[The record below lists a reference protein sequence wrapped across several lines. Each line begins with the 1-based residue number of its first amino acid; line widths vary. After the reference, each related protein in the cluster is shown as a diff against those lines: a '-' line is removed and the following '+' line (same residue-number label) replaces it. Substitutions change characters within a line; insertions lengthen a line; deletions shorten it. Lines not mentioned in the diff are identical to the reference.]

1 MELSFR
7 WYGENDQTTLRDIRQ
22 IPGMAGVVT
31 ALFDIPAGV
40 LWPRERLAA
49 LARDIE
55 QEGMRLNVVESLPVH
70 EDIKLGR
77 PNRDELIAVYRENIG
92 RLGEIGVDVICY
104 NFMPLFD
111 WFRTDLAYD
120 LPDGSN
126 VLLYDHNEMDN
137 ALDPWEA
144 ELPAYF
150 PLDESPD
157 DLKEAY
163 RTTTED
169 DLWANLKYFLD
180 GVCDSAEIA
189 NVKMALHPDDPP
201 WSIFGLPRIITDEAA
216 LDKVLEINTSPAN
229 GLTFCTGS
237 LGANQQNDLPKMV
250 RKFADRIY
258 FAHCRNVKHTGDKV
272 FHEVAHPPLYGDVDL
287 VEVLKAFAD
296 VGFTGPMRPD
306 HGRMI
311 WGETGIPGYGLY
323 DRALGANYLLGV
335 WDGLNRASQH

>member
-7 WYGENDQTTLRDIRQ
+7 WYGEQDQTTLRQIRQ
-22 IPGMAGVVT
+22 IPGMAGIVT

-49 LARDIE
+49 LTSDIE
-55 QEGMRLNVVESLPVH
+55 VEGMRLNVVESLPVH

-92 RLGEIGVDVICY
+92 RLGEVGVDVICY

-111 WFRTDLAYD
+111 WFRTDLAYE

-126 VLLYDHNEMDN
+126 ALLYDHNEMDN

-180 GVCDSAEIA
+180 GVCDAAETA
-189 NVKMALHPDDPP
+189 NVKLALHPDDPP

-216 LDKVLEINTSPAN
+216 LDKVLQINTSPAN
-229 GLTFCTGS
+229 GLTYCTGS
-237 LGANQQNDLPKMV
+237 LGANRDNDLPGIV
-250 RKFADRIY
+250 RRFSDRIY
-258 FAHCRNVKHTGDKV
+258 FVHARNVLHTGDKV
-272 FHEVAHPPLYGDVDL
+272 FHEVAHPQQYGDVDL
-287 VEVLKAFAD
+287 VEVLKALVEVRFA
-296 VGFTGPMRPD
+296 GPLRPD

-311 WGETGIPGYGLY
+311 WGEKGIPGYGLY

-335 WDGLNRASQH
+335 WDGLVRA